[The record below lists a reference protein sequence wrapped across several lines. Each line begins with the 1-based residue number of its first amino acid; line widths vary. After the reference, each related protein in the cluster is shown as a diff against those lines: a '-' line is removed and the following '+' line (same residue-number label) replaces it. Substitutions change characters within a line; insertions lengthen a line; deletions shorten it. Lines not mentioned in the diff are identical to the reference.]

1 LRRQTTLPLTGNV
14 APQHKPEDDTMIT
27 NNPTPET
34 SQSFTDPEAATSAM
48 RDADPDYAL
57 ADAEEE
63 EFAELWAAD
72 RGNQGA

>member
-1 LRRQTTLPLTGNV
+1 
-14 APQHKPEDDTMIT
+14 MIT